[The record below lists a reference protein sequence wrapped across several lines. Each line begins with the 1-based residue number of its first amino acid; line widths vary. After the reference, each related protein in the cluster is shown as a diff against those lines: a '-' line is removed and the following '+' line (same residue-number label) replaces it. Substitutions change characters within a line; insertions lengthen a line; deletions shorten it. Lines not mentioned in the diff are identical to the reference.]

1 MHKISTKQ
9 IEAIPFDT
17 YLLIVWQGCQRL
29 YVIDYDGYLI
39 VHSRLSK
46 EIVDNGAHMVLHNLT

>member
-9 IEAIPFDT
+9 IESTPFYTD
-17 YLLIVWQGCQRL
+17 LLIVWQGHKRL